1 MDGNQYVDIFATK
14 GLEYLLV
21 IGFLLTLIAFWK
33 FLNRP
38 AVRPASGES
47 AIPPEA
53 PPWFRILDG
62 LYFHQGHSWVRVE
75 EGGNV
80 VVGMDDFAQRLV
92 GKMGAIRLPRP
103 GEHVHQGLRAW
114 DLIVDSKTIPMRS
127 PVNGEVVA
135 VNEEVLTSPQVVNK
149 DPYEG
154 GWLMKVRAPRIKS
167 DLTNLLSGNLA
178 RAWMD
183 ETVNTLRSKFGGDL
197 GIVLQDGGVPVLGI
211 AKNLSE
217 DKWHELASEFLLD
230 TPSAEDYAL

>member
-38 AVRPASGES
+38 SVRPVSGAS
-47 AIPPEA
+47 AFPPEA
-53 PPWFRILDG
+53 LPWFRMVDG
-62 LYFHQGHSWVRVE
+62 VYFHQGHSWLRVE
-75 EGGNV
+75 EPQTV

-103 GEHVHQGLRAW
+103 GEHVQQGLVAW
-114 DLIVDSKTIPMRS
+114 DLLVDSKTIPMRS
-127 PVNGEVVA
+127 PVNGQVVA
-135 VNEEVLTSPQVVNK
+135 VNEEVLASPQIVNN
-149 DPYEG
+149 DPYVE

-167 DLTNLLSGNLA
+167 DLTHLLTGNLA
-178 RAWMD
+178 RAWME
-183 ETVNTLRSKFGGDL
+183 ETVNTLRSKFSADL

-211 AKNLSE
+211 AKNLSQE
-217 DKWHELASEFLLD
+217 NWHDIASEFLLN
-230 TPSAEDYAL
+230 TPSAEDG